1 MSEEKRELETAEAAG
16 AAGESTPAQRPDRLE
31 DTVYDWARSLIAA
44 VVGVVLLFTFLVRLI
59 GVSGPSMQNTL
70 YTGDRI
76 LVLNSLLCDFQP
88 GDVVVVNAYNAPLD
102 ETLVKRII
110 AVGGQ
115 TVDIDF
121 ITGTVYVDGVALE
134 EDYIKEEY
142 WDLYAENGV
151 NHITV
156 PEGHIYVMGDN
167 RNGSSD
173 SRDPALGVVD
183 VRCVIGQA
191 VVLAFPGPD
200 EATGQRDFGRVGL
213 MGGVD
218 A

>member
-1 MSEEKRELETAEAAG
+1 MSQQPELTENEAPKEGRDKKKQETLTLGQELFQ
-16 AAGESTPAQRPDRLE
+16 TLQ
-31 DTVYDWARSLIAA
+31 SLA
-44 VVGVVLLFTFLVRLI
+44 VIVLVIIFLFTFVVRI
-59 GVSGPSMQNTL
+59 TVVDGHSMENTL
-70 YTGDRI
+70 HHGDIVLTWSLGYTPKQGDI
-76 LVLNSLLCDFQP
+76 VVLTKTTFREQSII
-88 GDVVVVNAYNAPLD
+88 
-102 ETLVKRII
+102 KRVI
-110 AVGGQ
+110 ATEGQ
-115 TVDIDF
+115 TVDIDYS
-121 ITGTVYVDGVALE
+121 TSTVYVDGVALE

-191 VVLAFPGPD
+191 VMVLFPFS
-200 EATGQRDFGRVGL
+200 DFGSL
-213 MGGVD
+213 
-218 A
+218 